1 MEKRNK
7 NQIKTRNGKTM
18 TSLNHS
24 RKKLVTRRYTS
35 AFLNQDTPY
44 VPIQLLQQ
52 LYYYQI
58 IAWENK
64 KDNGNWVDIKCMRQ
78 RVMDLIV

>member
-1 MEKRNK
+1 MLMEKRNK
-7 NQIKTRNGKTM
+7 NQIKTRNGNTM
-18 TSLNHS
+18 TSLNPS

-35 AFLNQDTPY
+35 AFLNQDKPY

-64 KDNGNWVDIKCMRQ
+64 KDNGTWVDIIKCS
-78 RVMDLIV
+78 VG